1 MNKLTVRFISN
12 LELLVAGL
20 NKYSDKERREIR
32 RRVKKERDLRYP
44 KRKVNNLPDMD
55 DLFDEPA

>member
-1 MNKLTVRFISN
+1 M
-12 LELLVAGL
+12 AGL

-44 KRKVNNLPDMD
+44 KRKGNNLPDMD